1 MKYQR
6 VLLTGGAGRIASY
19 IRQRLAPLCVELR
32 LADCVS
38 FEARHANETAHVVDL
53 ADADRVQPLLHD
65 IDAVVHM
72 AGYPRD
78 APWSTILPANIVAV
92 TNLWDAALQSG
103 VRRIVYASSNHAVG
117 LYPRAQR
124 INSDVLPRPDSRYG
138 VAKVFMEALA
148 SLYAEKYALSA
159 MGIRIGACTPEP
171 TDARMLSHW
180 VHPDDL
186 TNLIEIGLT
195 AELTHEIVY
204 GVSANRASWWDN
216 SRAEALGYQPRHSA
230 DSFTELMR
238 NKRSDNPVAEQY
250 QGGSYV
256 ADGYAAR
263 FP

>member
-6 VLLTGGAGRIASY
+6 ILLTGGAGRIASY

-32 LADCVS
+32 LADCVP
-38 FEARHANETAHVVDL
+38 FEAHHVNETAHVVDL
-53 ADADRVQPLLHD
+53 ADADRVHPLLD
-65 IDAVVHM
+65 GIDAVVHM

-78 APWSTILPANIVAV
+78 AQWSTLLPANVVAV
-92 TNLWDAALQSG
+92 TNLWDAALQAG

-117 LYPRAQR
+117 LYPRAQQ
-124 INSDVLPRPDSRYG
+124 IDSDVLPRPDSRYG

-186 TNLIEIGLT
+186 TDLIEIGLT
-195 AELTHEIVY
+195 ADLTHEIVY
-204 GVSANRASWWDN
+204 GVSANSASWWDN
-216 SRAEALGYQPRHSA
+216 SRAEALGYKARHSA
-230 DSFTELMR
+230 DGFKHQLIS
-238 NKRSDNPVAEQY
+238 KRSDSPIAEKY
-250 QGGSYV
+250 QGGTYV
-256 ADGYAAR
+256 SDGYV
-263 FP
+263 PQ